1 MTHDHLT
8 TCQCG
13 SMANVPLPIERTTL
27 FCDHCLCQGPVD
39 QWGLGWTDGNPNPR
53 HMKCCMC
60 GARRVVTVA

>member
-1 MTHDHLT
+1 
-8 TCQCG
+8 
-13 SMANVPLPIERTTL
+13 MANVPLPIERTTL